1 MCRAQFLIQLVC
13 KSSMCELFSFPHQ
26 VSRNS
31 ILHSHH
37 IHSSP
42 SIIAW
47 SRLPSAHSPLFLSL
61 SLSLSPFEFMVMI
74 WTVSIVSTL
83 SAYRAFSSH
92 YINSFCSI
100 LWILMDVKTN
110 YNKKEMQTESW
121 ITFKMVHR
129 NITTG
134 SCCLLKY
141 GLVLSVIS
149 T

>member
-1 MCRAQFLIQLVC
+1 MCGEQFLIQLVC
-13 KSSMCELFSFPHQ
+13 TSSMCELFSFPHQ

-31 ILHSHH
+31 ILLSHH
-37 IHSSP
+37 IHSFP
-42 SIIAW
+42 SFIAW
-47 SRLPSAHSPLFLSL
+47 SKLLSFSL
-61 SLSLSPFEFMVMI
+61 SLSLSSFEFMVMI

-129 NITTG
+129 NITSG

>member
-1 MCRAQFLIQLVC
+1 MNCFHFLTRCPGIAFYTPITFT
-13 KSSMCELFSFPHQ
+13 LFLRLLHDQGSHPHIVLSF
-26 VSRNS
+26 S
-31 ILHSHH
+31 
-37 IHSSP
+37 
-42 SIIAW
+42 
-47 SRLPSAHSPLFLSL
+47 LSL
-61 SLSLSPFEFMVMI
+61 SLSLPLSPFEFMVMI

-129 NITTG
+129 NITSG